1 MGQGVDAC
9 VFKKARSVTQTAIHR
24 ETFNPSV
31 PNKKPRRLAQ
41 M

>member
-9 VFKKARSVTQTAIHR
+9 VFKKARSVTQTAIRR
-24 ETFNPSV
+24 ETFNPAVS
-31 PNKKPRRLAQ
+31 NKKPRRLAR